1 MLLSR
6 VGKAAATIVL
16 HTCSEIVELHVAA
29 WAYIPRPGVVFSLS
43 GGRRRRSR
51 LSKLKQPDPG
61 RTVDRLV
68 GSRRPPV
75 HYCRRDAYPISRS
88 DLGKPKMPLQSATFR
103 SSDHRPSAGSDGL
116 RVPSRQWKVR
126 PLPPTCDWFAGVV

>member
-6 VGKAAATIVL
+6 VGKAAATIVVY
-16 HTCSEIVELHVAA
+16 TCSEIVKLHVAA
-29 WAYIPRPGVVFSLS
+29 WAHIARPGVVFSLS
-43 GGRRRRSR
+43 EGRRRRR
-51 LSKLKQPDPG
+51 RPSKLKQPDPG

-88 DLGKPKMPLQSATFR
+88 DLGKPSMPRQSETFR
-103 SSDHRPSAGSDGL
+103 DSDNRPSAGSDGL
-116 RVPSRQWKVR
+116 RVPSRQLKVR
-126 PLPPTCDWFAGVV
+126 PLPPTCDWFA